1 MVDLNI
7 NVAEIEAE
15 RKKRLDEEGQEHREL
30 THEIDIAVITLVS
43 FKFPG
48 LSIRETGLVIDGF
61 CDDVGEK
68 VERMSPLLRKAK
80 EYYDELLALPS
91 ADLFALEREQ
101 TESKGVQGNKPTV
114 SDIFNRGWFFE
125 QLDAQA
131 DLEHWSRAEYWTP
144 DEAAAVSFGKNPN
157 VVNANT
163 LKSYLGKASFADEYY
178 LRRDLVDRAIQSG
191 RLPREIPPAD
201 FVAWLHQ
208 RSIPV
213 PRELVDCLSA
223 IEATSS
229 RSSAKPLSDTERD
242 SLLKL
247 LLAMSIDKYDY
258 KVGETRNPATGEN
271 RDSINAALERV
282 NLKLTS
288 DTIRKYLKEAEQRFG
303 DHLKNPRK
311 D

>member
-7 NVAEIEAE
+7 NVAEIEAK

-30 THEIDIAVITLVS
+30 THEIDIAVGTLIS

-48 LSIRETGLVIDGF
+48 LSIRETEIVCGGF
-61 CDDVGEK
+61 LDDVGEE
-68 VERMSPLLRKAK
+68 VEPMSPLLREAE
-80 EYYDELLALPS
+80 EYYDELLALSS
-91 ADLFALEREQ
+91 ADLFALAREQ
-101 TESKGVQGNKPTV
+101 RESKGAQGNKPTV
-114 SDIFNRGWFFE
+114 SDVFNRGWFFE
-125 QLDAQA
+125 QPDVQA
-131 DLEHWSRAEYWTP
+131 DFEHWGRAEYWTS
-144 DEAAAVSFGKNPN
+144 DEAVAISFGKNPK
-157 VVNANT
+157 VVNGET
-163 LKSYLGKASFADEYY
+163 LKNHLGKAQFADDYY

-191 RLPREIPPAD
+191 RLPREMPPSD
-201 FVAWLHQ
+201 FVTWLQ
-208 RSIPV
+208 ERSIPV
-213 PRELVDCLSA
+213 PRGLADCLS
-223 IEATSS
+223 ATSS

-271 RDSINAALERV
+271 RDSINAALERL

-303 DHLKNPRK
+303 DLLKNSRK

>member
-1 MVDLNI
+1 MEREPALIDL
-7 NVAEIEAE
+7 
-15 RKKRLDEEGQEHREL
+15 LRE
-30 THEIDIAVITLVS
+30 
-43 FKFPG
+43 KFPRLTNQKLHLVWEGEDPDG
-48 LSIRETGLVIDGF
+48 LPIETKFPD
-61 CDDVGEK
+61 
-68 VERMSPLLRKAK
+68 LL
-80 EYYDELLALPS
+80 EPISYLEELNKLPS
-91 ADLFALEREQ
+91 ADLFAFHKEVEARQPEQ
-101 TESKGVQGNKPTV
+101 GKKRPSLFDAISE
-114 SDIFNRGWFFE
+114 GWFFD
-125 QLDAQA
+125 QPDAQA

-144 DEAAAVSFGKNPN
+144 DEAVAVSFGKNPS

-163 LKSYLGKASFADEYY
+163 LKSYLEKASFANEYY

-191 RLPREIPPAD
+191 RLPREMPPAD
-201 FVAWLHQ
+201 FVAWLQ
-208 RSIPV
+208 ERSIPV
-213 PRELVDCLSA
+213 PRELADCLSA

-229 RSSAKPLSDTERD
+229 RSSTKPLSDTERD

-258 KVGETRNPATGEN
+258 KVGKTRNPATGEN
-271 RDSINAALERV
+271 RDSINAALERL